1 MNVLA
6 LDTATEV
13 LSLCARKGDAWASL
27 AVRHGLQHSPSL
39 LPLAQRLLADLG
51 MGVGELDLVVC
62 TVGPG
67 SFTGIR
73 IGISTALG
81 IGKGRGI
88 PVAGVPTLD
97 AMARGWSAYPTDVFP
112 VIDARR
118 GNIYTAG
125 YRGGTRRGDYLDLS
139 PAELVARLAA
149 ADSPL
154 LAGPDA
160 PAIERLLREAGGTP
174 VAVADT
180 VDPRMVLELGMEL
193 ARAGGAQETSL
204 KPIYLRKSEAER
216 MSGR

>member
-73 IGISTALG
+73 IGI
-81 IGKGRGI
+81 
-88 PVAGVPTLD
+88 
-97 AMARGWSAYPTDVFP
+97 
-112 VIDARR
+112 
-118 GNIYTAG
+118 
-125 YRGGTRRGDYLDLS
+125 
-139 PAELVARLAA
+139 
-149 ADSPL
+149 
-154 LAGPDA
+154 
-160 PAIERLLREAGGTP
+160 
-174 VAVADT
+174 
-180 VDPRMVLELGMEL
+180 
-193 ARAGGAQETSL
+193 
-204 KPIYLRKSEAER
+204 
-216 MSGR
+216 